1 MREFL
6 ERVVLI
12 ASAVFVGCKTLSQS
26 TSFETH
32 SAISQA
38 DLRHRL
44 SIIAD
49 DSMLGRSA
57 LNSGHDRAVRY
68 IAAEVARMGLQPA
81 GENGTYFQTFDIR
94 ERKLNPG
101 SRIIVGDSVLRPVAD
116 FKAFPFGR
124 GELRPV
130 AQTQVIFGGIVGDT
144 IGQISAQQAANR
156 LVLLGVPTD
165 MTAERVYANVVYGPK
180 SRFKDA
186 AAVLIASLDY
196 LPLTQRGITSSV
208 GVADSTE
215 PPANTHPTSI
225 LVSRHAAQ
233 LLLGEGIEHAV
244 VGALGRIVSG
254 TLQVDEV
261 LHPTRNVIAILS
273 GSDSVLRHQYV
284 ALGAHSDHL
293 GITSSPLEHDSVRAY
308 ALERVRR
315 ERSGQQGTG
324 PIIVN
329 VDSLR
334 RLSHPVTDSIYN
346 GADDDGSGSAAL
358 LEIAEQFASAR
369 ERPKRSLL
377 FVWHAAEEMG
387 LIGSGWFTD
396 HPTVPLDSIA
406 AQLNLDM
413 VGRGD
418 STDLKGGGPDYL
430 QVIGANRRSTALEKV
445 VEEVNSN
452 SPHPLALVESDPNGL
467 FCRSDQWSYARFGIP
482 VAFFTTG
489 LHADYHQVTDET
501 QYIDYIK
508 LERVT
513 RFIRDISST
522 LANSGARFEPSVRG
536 PKFAAFCTS

>member
-12 ASAVFVGCKTLSQS
+12 ASAACVGCKTLPLS
-26 TSFETH
+26 TPSETH

-44 SIIAD
+44 SILAD

-68 IAAEVARMGLQPA
+68 IAAEAARMGLQPA
-81 GENGTYFQTFDIR
+81 GENGTYFQTFAIR
-94 ERKLNPG
+94 ERKLDPV
-101 SRIIVGDSVLRPVAD
+101 SRIIVGDSVLRPVTD
-116 FKAFPFGR
+116 FKVFPFGR

-130 AQTQVIFGGIVGDT
+130 ARAQVIFGGIVGDT
-144 IGQISAQQAANR
+144 SGQINAQQAANR
-156 LVLLGVPTD
+156 LVLLGVPGD
-165 MTAERVYANVVYGPK
+165 MTAERVYANVVYGPT

-186 AAVLIASLDY
+186 AAVMIASLDY

-208 GVADSTE
+208 GVADTTE
-215 PPANTHPTSI
+215 PMANTHPTSI
-225 LVSRHAAQ
+225 LVSRHAAE
-233 LLLGEGIEHAV
+233 LLLGRGIEHAD
-244 VGALGRIVSG
+244 VGALGRIVNGS
-254 TLQVDEV
+254 LQVDEV

-308 ALERVRR
+308 ALQRMRHERPDQK
-315 ERSGQQGTG
+315 GPG

-334 RLSHPVTDSIYN
+334 RLRPPRTDSIYN
-346 GADDDGSGSAAL
+346 GADDDGSGSVAL
-358 LEIAEQFASAR
+358 LEIAEQFASTR
-369 ERPKRSLL
+369 DRPKRSLL

-406 AQLNLDM
+406 AQLSLDM

-430 QVIGANRRSTALEKV
+430 QVIGASRRSTALEKL
-445 VEEVNSN
+445 VEEVNRM
-452 SPHPLALVESDPNGL
+452 SPHPFTLVESDPNGL

-482 VAFFTTG
+482 IAFFTTG
-489 LHADYHQVTDET
+489 PHADYHQVTDEI
-501 QYIDYIK
+501 QYIDYVK
-508 LERVT
+508 LERVS
-513 RFIRDISST
+513 RFIREIAST
-522 LANSGARFEPSVRG
+522 LANSSARFEPPGRG
-536 PKFAAFCTS
+536 PKFAAFCTG

>member
-1 MREFL
+1 MRGFL

-12 ASAVFVGCKTLSQS
+12 ACAACVGCKTLPVS
-26 TSFETH
+26 TSYETH

-44 SIIAD
+44 SVLAD

-68 IAAEVARMGLQPA
+68 IAAEAARMGLQPA
-81 GENGTYFQTFDIR
+81 GENGTYFQTFAIR
-94 ERKLNPG
+94 ERRLNPV
-101 SRIIVGDSVLRPVAD
+101 SHFIVGDSVLRPVAD
-116 FKAFPFGR
+116 FKLFPFGR

-130 AQTQVIFGGIVGDT
+130 ASTQVIFGGIVGDT
-144 IGQISAQQAANR
+144 SAQINAQQAANH
-156 LVLLGVPTD
+156 LVLLGVPGD
-165 MTAERVYANVVYGPK
+165 MTAERVYSNVVYGPK

-186 AAVLIASLDY
+186 VAVLIASLDY

-208 GVADSTE
+208 GIADSTE
-215 PPANTHPTSI
+215 TLANTHPTSI

-233 LLLGEGIEHAV
+233 LLLGRGIENAD
-244 VGALGRIVSG
+244 VGALGLIVSG
-254 TLQVDEV
+254 SLQVDEV
-261 LHPTRNVIAILS
+261 LHPARNVIAILP

-308 ALERVRR
+308 ALERIRR
-315 ERSGQQGTG
+315 ERSDQRAG

-334 RLSHPVTDSIYN
+334 RLRPPRTDSIYN
-346 GADDDGSGSAAL
+346 GADDDGSGSVAL
-358 LEIAEQFASAR
+358 LEVAEQFASTR
-369 ERPKRSLL
+369 DRPKRSLL

-387 LIGSGWFTD
+387 LVGSGWFTD

-430 QVIGANRRSTALEKV
+430 QVIGANRRSTALQNL
-445 VEEVNSN
+445 VEEVNRT
-452 SPHPLALVESDPNGL
+452 SPHPFTLVETDPNGL

-482 VAFFTTG
+482 IAFFTTG
-489 LHADYHQVTDET
+489 LHADYHQITDET
-501 QYIDYIK
+501 QYIDYVK

-513 RFIRDISST
+513 RFIRDIAST
-522 LANSGARFEPSVRG
+522 LANSSARFEPPGRG
-536 PKFAAFCTS
+536 PKFAAFCTG

>member
-6 ERVVLI
+6 ERVVLM
-12 ASAVFVGCKTLSQS
+12 ASAACVGCKTLPPS
-26 TSFETH
+26 TSSETH
-32 SAISQA
+32 SAISEA

-44 SIIAD
+44 SAFSD

-68 IAAEVARMGLQPA
+68 IAAEAARMGLQPA
-81 GENGTYFQTFDIR
+81 GENGTYFQTFAIR
-94 ERKLNPG
+94 ERKLNPV
-101 SRIIVGDSVLRPVAD
+101 SRVMVGDSVLRPVAD
-116 FKAFPFGR
+116 FKLFPFGR

-130 AQTQVIFGGIVGDT
+130 TGTQVIFGGIVGDT
-144 IGQISAQQAANR
+144 SAQINAQQAANR
-156 LVLLGVPTD
+156 LVLLGVPAD
-165 MTAERVYANVVYGPK
+165 MTAERVYSNVVYGPK

-186 AAVLIASLDY
+186 VAVLIASLDY

-215 PPANTHPTSI
+215 PLANSHPTSI

-233 LLLGEGIEHAV
+233 LLLGRGIENAH

-254 TLQVDEV
+254 SLQVDEV

-273 GSDSVLRHQYV
+273 GTDSVLRHQYV

-315 ERSGQQGTG
+315 ELSNQQEAG
-324 PIIVN
+324 PIT
-329 VDSLR
+329 VDVDGLR
-334 RLSHPVTDSIYN
+334 RLRPPRTDSIYN
-346 GADDDGSGSAAL
+346 GADDDGSGSVAL

-396 HPTVPLDSIA
+396 HPRVPLDSIA

-430 QVIGANRRSTALEKV
+430 QVIGANRRSTALEKL
-445 VEEVNSN
+445 VEELNST
-452 SPHPLALVESDPNGL
+452 SPHPFTLVESDPNGL

-482 VAFFTTG
+482 IAFFTTG
-489 LHADYHQVTDET
+489 PHADYHQVTDEA
-501 QYIDYIK
+501 QYIDYVK

-513 RFIRDISST
+513 RFIRDIAST
-522 LANSGARFEPSVRG
+522 LANSSARFEPPVRG

>member
-6 ERVVLI
+6 ERIVLM
-12 ASAVFVGCKTLSQS
+12 ASAASVGCKTLPLS
-26 TSFETH
+26 TSSETH

-44 SIIAD
+44 SIFAD

-68 IAAEVARMGLQPA
+68 IAAEAARMGLQPA
-81 GENGTYFQTFDIR
+81 GENGSYFQTFAIR
-94 ERKLNPG
+94 ERKLNPI
-101 SRIIVGDSVLRPVAD
+101 SRVMVGDSVLRPVAD
-116 FKAFPFGR
+116 FKVFPFGR

-130 AQTQVIFGGIVGDT
+130 AGTQVIFGGIVGDT
-144 IGQISAQQAANR
+144 SAQINAQQAANR
-156 LVLLGVPTD
+156 FVLLGVPAD

-186 AAVLIASLDY
+186 VAVLIASLDY

-215 PPANTHPTSI
+215 PLANTHPTSI

-233 LLLGEGIEHAV
+233 LLLGRGLENAD

-254 TLQVDEV
+254 SLQIDEV

-315 ERSGQQGTG
+315 ERSEQQGAG
-324 PIIVN
+324 PTIAN

-334 RLSHPVTDSIYN
+334 RLRPPRTDSIYN
-346 GADDDGSGSAAL
+346 GADDDGSGSVAL
-358 LEIAEQFASAR
+358 LEIAEQFASE

-406 AQLNLDM
+406 TQLNLDM

-430 QVIGANRRSTALEKV
+430 QVIGASRRSPALQGL
-445 VEEVNSN
+445 VEEVNRAS
-452 SPHPLALVESDPNGL
+452 SHPFTLVESDPNGL

-482 VAFFTTG
+482 IAFFTTG

-501 QYIDYIK
+501 QYIDYVK
-508 LERVT
+508 LERVS
-513 RFIRDISST
+513 RFIRDIAST
-522 LANSGARFEPSVRG
+522 LANSSARFEPLVRG